1 MNIITTKIQ
10 DITLNKDYM
19 LVKCKNFNF
28 NIQIIDG
35 SLDIIVKTTT
45 KELVS
50 YTYLEKNDIIKIL
63 NKKKSNTILPKII
76 YVNTKYTFNSE
87 SSDSE
92 TI

>member
-35 SLDIIVKTTT
+35 SLDIIVKTTA

-50 YTYLEKNDIIKIL
+50 YTYLEKNDIIKVL
-63 NKKKSNTILPKII
+63 YKKKSNTILPKII